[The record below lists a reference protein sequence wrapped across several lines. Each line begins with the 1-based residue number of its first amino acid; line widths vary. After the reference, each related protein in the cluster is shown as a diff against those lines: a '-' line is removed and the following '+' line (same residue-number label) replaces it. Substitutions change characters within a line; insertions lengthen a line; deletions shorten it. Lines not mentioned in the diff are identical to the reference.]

1 MLDREPDLAGGRPFC
16 DVVTVPR
23 SCFSRLRFCRS
34 KVASGVRLRE
44 KLDLL
49 FNPWS
54 DPEDACRLQESV
66 GMLVAE
72 TLAGNILLEEIVA
85 RLVVEVLMS
94 EVLLEEVG
102 VVELEGS
109 AGLGVVIQVFLPSI
123 LKPEVARLVGNLL
136 LCGEAFLLNFLSRS
150 FTELFSSTVLIG
162 MTGDG
167 PESFSLPELGRLR
180 GLVTG
185 GKGIFTR

>member
-1 MLDREPDLAGGRPFC
+1 M
-16 DVVTVPR
+16 
-23 SCFSRLRFCRS
+23 
-34 KVASGVRLRE
+34 RE

-54 DPEDACRLQESV
+54 DPEEACRLQESV

-72 TLAGNILLEEIVA
+72 TLAGNIFLLEEFAEEIVA
-85 RLVVEVLMS
+85 RLVAEVLMS

-102 VVELEGS
+102 VEELEGS
-109 AGLGVVIQVFLPSI
+109 AGLGVIIQVFLPSI

-162 MTGDG
+162 MTGNG

>member
-1 MLDREPDLAGGRPFC
+1 M
-16 DVVTVPR
+16 
-23 SCFSRLRFCRS
+23 
-34 KVASGVRLRE
+34 ASGVRLRE
-44 KLDLL
+44 KLDML

-54 DPEDACRLQESV
+54 DPEEACRLKESV

-72 TLAGNILLEEIVA
+72 MLAGNILLEEFAEEIVA
-85 RLVVEVLMS
+85 RLVAEVLMS

-109 AGLGVVIQVFLPSI
+109 AGLGVIIQVFLPSI

>member
-1 MLDREPDLAGGRPFC
+1 M
-16 DVVTVPR
+16 
-23 SCFSRLRFCRS
+23 
-34 KVASGVRLRE
+34 ASGVRLRE

-49 FNPWS
+49 FNPWL
-54 DPEDACRLQESV
+54 DPEEDCGLQESV
-66 GMLVAE
+66 GMLFAE
-72 TLAGNILLEEIVA
+72 TLTVNILLLEEVVA
-85 RLVVEVLMS
+85 KLVAEVLIS
-94 EVLLEEVG
+94 EVLLEEGG
-102 VVELEGS
+102 VEELEGS
-109 AGLGVVIQVFLPSI
+109 VGLEVIMLLPSI

-136 LCGEAFLLNFLSRS
+136 LCGEAVLLNFLSRS

-167 PESFSLPELGRLR
+167 PESFSLPVLGRLR

>member
-1 MLDREPDLAGGRPFC
+1 M
-16 DVVTVPR
+16 
-23 SCFSRLRFCRS
+23 
-34 KVASGVRLRE
+34 ASGVRLRE

-49 FNPWS
+49 FNPWL
-54 DPEDACRLQESV
+54 DPEEACGLQESV

-72 TLAGNILLEEIVA
+72 TLAENIFLLEEVVA
-85 RLVVEVLMS
+85 KLVPEVLIS

-102 VVELEGS
+102 VEELEGS
-109 AGLGVVIQVFLPSI
+109 VGLEVIIQVLLPST

-150 FTELFSSTVLIG
+150 FTELFSSAVLIG

-167 PESFSLPELGRLR
+167 PESFSLPVLGRLR